1 MTALPRN
8 PVEVSAAALQSQNTA
23 AGRAAPNRAQP
34 FGSGEAEGD
43 SILQFA
49 ALVGNADGMVS
60 PPANKS
66 DVANRGVR
74 RELHPLGQGTNLL
87 VERATDQLS
96 GEVGLPAAPI
106 TPANTNDATTLWQTV
121 TGEPRQTS
129 HGEGLHHTGTI
140 ALSGVSASA
149 LSLTGKISGESAVA
163 NGAKPQAVVPGGQPT
178 EASVLSQQPRTQEQ
192 KASRL
197 VEPALQEIAAAKND
211 LGHGN
216 PVGKVEQTVAVRSD
230 LAIVRGDRAAVSNDK
245 PPARP
250 NLLNTQS
257 SEVEPSR
264 LDVPRNVSQARATP
278 VQADFA
284 GLPVQSP
291 DSVSVS
297 ANAASNAASLSLNGS
312 DDEPRLQDVKILGSR
327 VNELPPGAADRS
339 GQGTT
344 VKVIDLQLQPE
355 TLGRIG
361 AQLKQT
367 AGGLEVRLEPS
378 MAETALLLK
387 EDKLALQ
394 RILGAIGSLSDPAV
408 VRIVD
413 PIADQRQADGQE
425 ALADS
430 DLSEAGQSGGHAA
443 TSGDLYGEGYSND
456 SSQNPQTVAEQDS
469 PDSSRQRA
477 ADDIY
482 I

>member
-49 ALVGNADGMVS
+49 ALVGNAQGMVS
-60 PPANKS
+60 PTANKS
-66 DVANRGVR
+66 DAAKQGVP
-74 RELHPLGQGTNLL
+74 RELHPLGQGINLP
-87 VERATDQLS
+87 VEQATDQLS
-96 GEVGLPAAPI
+96 GEVGLPTAPT
-106 TPANTNDATTLWQTV
+106 TPADTNDATTLPQTANL
-121 TGEPRQTS
+121 ELRQAS
-129 HGEGLHHTGTI
+129 HGEGFHHTGTI

-149 LSLTGKISGESAVA
+149 LSLTGKISGEGAVA
-163 NGAKPQAVVPGGQPT
+163 RGTKPQALVPGGQPT
-178 EASVLSQQPRTQEQ
+178 GATVLSQQPRAQEQ
-192 KASRL
+192 MASRL
-197 VEPALQEIAAAKND
+197 VEPAVQEIAVAKSD
-211 LGHGN
+211 LGHSN
-216 PVGKVEQTVAVRSD
+216 PAGKVEQTVAVRSD
-230 LAIVRGDRAAVSNDK
+230 LAIVRGDRAAVSNEK
-245 PPARP
+245 PLARP

-264 LDVPRNVSQARATP
+264 LDVPRNVSQPRATP
-278 VQADFA
+278 VQADLA

-327 VNELPPGAADRS
+327 VIELPPGAADRS

-394 RILGAIGSLSDPAV
+394 RILGVIGSVSDPAV

-425 ALADS
+425 ALVES

-443 TSGDLYGEGYSND
+443 TSGDLYGEGYNND
-456 SSQNPQTVAEQDS
+456 NSQNAQTVAEQDS